1 MKCLVLKVS
10 TCISIKTIR
19 KQSQSPD
26 IIRFRL
32 NDGMEPEANKTS
44 VHGVI
49 GAVPSLAR
57 KSKFFKF
64 AIA

>member
-10 TCISIKTIR
+10 TCIHIETLQ
-19 KQSQSPD
+19 KQPLSPD

-57 KSKFFKF
+57 KSKFKNLP
-64 AIA
+64 

>member
-1 MKCLVLKVS
+1 MKWLALKVS
-10 TCISIKTIR
+10 TCISIESLL
-19 KQSQSPD
+19 KQPLSPD
-26 IIRFRL
+26 IIRPRL

-57 KSKFFKF
+57 KSKFLKF